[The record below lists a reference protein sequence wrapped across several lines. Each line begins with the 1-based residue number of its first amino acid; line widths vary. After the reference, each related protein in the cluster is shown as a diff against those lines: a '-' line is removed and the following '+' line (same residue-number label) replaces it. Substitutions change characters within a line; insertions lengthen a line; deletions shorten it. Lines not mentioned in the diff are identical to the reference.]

1 MGVGLLITILIVLVL
16 ALTGMIGPVLVF
28 SVKLGG
34 WIVVAVI
41 VVALIWKLISRL
53 LRPMTD
59 WFARHSAESEIQG
72 RIKKRQALGYDTSDL
87 EEELS
92 KLRQDLERAR
102 GSANATVEEER
113 RRLGYTDKAQ

>member
-1 MGVGLLITILIVLVL
+1 MGVGLLITILIVLIL

-41 VVALIWKLISRL
+41 VIALIWKLISRL
-53 LRPMTD
+53 LKPVTN
-59 WFARHSAESEIQG
+59 WSARHSAESELQG
-72 RIKKRQALGYDTSDL
+72 RIKKRRALGYDISDL

-92 KLRQDLERAR
+92 KLRHDLEQPS
-102 GSANATVEEER
+102 GSANAAAEEER
-113 RRLGYTDKAQ
+113 RRLGYTDKAR